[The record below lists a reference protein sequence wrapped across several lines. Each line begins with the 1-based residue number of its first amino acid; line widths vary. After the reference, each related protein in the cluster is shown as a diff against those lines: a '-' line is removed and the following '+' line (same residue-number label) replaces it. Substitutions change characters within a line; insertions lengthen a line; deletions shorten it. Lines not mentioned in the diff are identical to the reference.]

1 MVNRLHLTCPFTWS
15 TRYDAL
21 IMIMMMHRTEND
33 KCQDLYTAENAT
45 EQYAVTQLRNTLTI
59 EGDVY

>member
-1 MVNRLHLTCPFTWS
+1 
-15 TRYDAL
+15 
-21 IMIMMMHRTEND
+21 MIMMMHRTEND

-59 EGDVY
+59 EGDVYWPEIATSFDVSLLLL